1 MKDRILILLLV
12 VFTFLSVIF
21 YNFVDTIV
29 VRKGYVESIR
39 NGYVTIIDNFGEV
52 WESGI
57 ENNQNLYSG
66 QKVKMIM
73 NNNHT
78 EDEIKDDII
87 MKIVIDN

>member
-1 MKDRILILLLV
+1 MKDRVLILLLV
-12 VFTFLSVIF
+12 VFTFLSIIF

-39 NGYVTIIDNFGEV
+39 NGYITIIDNFGEV
-52 WESGI
+52 WKSGI
-57 ENNQNLYSG
+57 ENENLYSG

-87 MKIVIDN
+87 MKIIVDN